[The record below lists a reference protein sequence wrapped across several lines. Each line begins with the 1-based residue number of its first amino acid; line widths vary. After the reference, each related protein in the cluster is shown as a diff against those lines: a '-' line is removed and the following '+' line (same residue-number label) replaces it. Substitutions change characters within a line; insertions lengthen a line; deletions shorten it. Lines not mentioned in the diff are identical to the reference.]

1 MLKNKQT
8 INKKFLDNS
17 EFSVFVYA
25 NLKKISF
32 FTRMMDFRDCLGMDS
47 LWII

>member
-8 INKKFLDNS
+8 INKKFPDNS

-25 NLKKISF
+25 NLKKSV
-32 FTRMMDFRDCLGMDS
+32 CS
-47 LWII
+47 LE